1 MLHIFVMFN
10 LNSQSN
16 MCFFHFQELDPK
28 LERDFY
34 RTLSLL
40 KQKDPKIYQK
50 DATFYTE
57 EGIDSLSSTKLKKST
72 AAKCPAK
79 LMPYLY
85 VFLSGI

>member
-1 MLHIFVMFN
+1 
-10 LNSQSN
+10 

-50 DATFYTE
+50 DVTFYTE
-57 EGIDSLSSTKLKKST
+57 EGIDSPCSTRLKKST
-72 AAKCPAK
+72 FAKCPSK
-79 LMPYLY
+79 LIPYLC
-85 VFLSGI
+85 VFLSGIWVQ